1 MTVGFSEV
9 CVETDR
15 DRCDLCLE
23 SMHGKCRN
31 AVFDK
36 TGSAFNRNRDM
47 YAAERPCCQQS
58 LCLCIQVHMVIM
70 LVDMQLVQA
79 EADRVGCKS
88 SGDHETVY
96 SKTDPVAGGSS
107 CVQLAVEGH
116 PLDVDKGEKRVLA
129 VCIYDVR
136 MICKPYPAD

>member
-9 CVETDR
+9 CVEADR

-70 LVDMQLVQA
+70 LVDMQLVQT
-79 EADRVGCKS
+79 EAYGVCRKS
-88 SGDHETVY
+88 SGYHEAVY
-96 SKTDPVAGGSS
+96 CKADPVAGGPS

-136 MICKPYPAD
+136 MICKPYSAD

>member
-9 CVETDR
+9 CVKTDR
-15 DRCDLCLE
+15 DRCYLCLE

-58 LCLCIQVHMVIM
+58 LCLCVQIHMVIM
-70 LVDMQLVQA
+70 LVDVQLVQA
-79 EADRVGCKS
+79 EADRVCRQS
-88 SGDHETVY
+88 SCNHEAVNCEAN
-96 SKTDPVAGGSS
+96 PVAGSPS
-107 CVQLAVEGH
+107 CVQLAVECH
-116 PLDVDKGEKRVLA
+116 SLDIDEGEKSVLT
-129 VCIYDVR
+129 VGVNDMRMVR
-136 MICKPYPAD
+136 EPDPSY

>member
-23 SMHGKCRN
+23 SMHGKGRN

-36 TGSAFNRNRDM
+36 AGSAFYRDRDM
-47 YAAERPCCQQS
+47 YAAERSGCQQG

-79 EADRVGCKS
+79 ETYGVGCKS
-88 SGDHETVY
+88 SGDHEAVY
-96 SKTDPVAGGSS
+96 CKADPVAGGPS

-116 PLDVDKGEKRVLA
+116 PLDVDKSEKRVLA